1 MATSRVL
8 CHLQSKPCREE
19 ESSDAVPAYL
29 LRFEARRSGNDRCLS
44 LDASSIDFIFAGR
57 AVDAAKR
64 PADLTT
70 EATRILKPEGHLIVL
85 TSSAADAYNL
95 RSIQALLPSLRL

>member
-1 MATSRVL
+1 MRKRATTPYPPISFD
-8 CHLQSKPCREE
+8 SKLVV
-19 ESSDAVPAYL
+19 A
-29 LRFEARRSGNDRCLS
+29 GNDRCLS

-70 EATRILKPEGHLIVL
+70 EATRILKPKGHLVVL
-85 TSSAADAYNL
+85 TSSAADTYNL
-95 RSIQALLPSLRL
+95 RSI